1 MRNQKERTLTAVRVR
16 EYQRFTLDKTTSDY
30 GPQRVVNSIVTVI
43 AMNVV
48 PFSRRGGPAAFLAG
62 SLDGALTGQSPDVL
76 GAEPNQRDHAEAQ
89 NHQSGQ
95 RQQYA
100 GAALR
105 IELFERW
112 IRFFHGQQHGGCQWR
127 ECKNIYHRKSR
138 RG

>member
-1 MRNQKERTLTAVRVR
+1 M
-16 EYQRFTLDKTTSDY
+16 SDY
-30 GPQRVVNSIVTVI
+30 GPQRVVNSIVIVI
-43 AMNVV
+43 ALSVV
-48 PFSRRGGPAAFLAG
+48 PNSRRRRPTAFLAW
-62 SLDGALTGQSPDVL
+62 SLDGALTGESTDVL

-105 IELFERW
+105 IELFERR
-112 IRFFHGQQHGGCQWR
+112 IRFFRGQQHGGCQWR
-127 ECKNIYHRKSR
+127 ECENIYHRKSR

>member
-1 MRNQKERTLTAVRVR
+1 EKHLVPVLAFVSRC
-16 EYQRFTLDKTTSDY
+16 QRFTLDKTTSDY
-30 GPQRVVNSIVTVI
+30 GPQRVVNSIVNVI
-43 AMNVV
+43 ALSVV
-48 PFSRRGGPAAFLAG
+48 PNSRHRGPTAFLAG

-95 RQQYA
+95 SQQYA

-112 IRFFHGQQHGGCQWR
+112 IRFFRGQQHGGCQWG
-127 ECKNIYHRKSR
+127 ECENIYHRKSG